1 MTDYTR
7 ILATSDAG
15 VLRLT
20 LAVPPLHI
28 LDIAM
33 MRELRHALAAAPEDT
48 WCVVFAAQGEKAFSA
63 GADIREHT
71 ADKVEEMLTTFHGVF
86 EDLAERDV
94 VSVALVRGVALG
106 GGCELAM
113 ACDLVLAADTAAF
126 AQPEIAVG
134 CFPPVAALLL
144 PGLVGPKKAAEMV
157 LTGARLTAAQA
168 AACGLVSRV
177 VPAADLDAEGE
188 KLLATLR
195 TVSPAVLRLTRR
207 ALGVAT
213 GGTQSFRARLRS
225 VEDLYFR
232 ELMPMADMSEGV
244 TAFMEKRAPRWSGR

>member
-1 MTDYTR
+1 MSDYTR
-7 ILATSDAG
+7 ITAVPDAG
-15 VLRLT
+15 ILRLT
-20 LAVPPLHI
+20 LAAPPLHI

-33 MRELRHALAAAPEDT
+33 MRELRHALAAAPDDT

-71 ADKVEEMLTTFHGVF
+71 ADKVEEMLTTFHGLF

-94 VSVALVRGVALG
+94 VTVALVRGAALG

-113 ACDLVLAADTAAF
+113 ACDIVLAADTASF

-144 PGLVGPKKAAEMV
+144 PDIVGPKRAAEMV
-157 LTGARLTAAQA
+157 LTGVKLTAAEA

-177 VPAADLDAEGE
+177 VAAADLEREGE
-188 KLLATLR
+188 AVLTKLRAM
-195 TVSPAVLRLTRR
+195 SPSVLRLTRR

-213 GGTQSFRARLRS
+213 GGVQSFRARLRS

-232 ELMPMADMSEGV
+232 ELVPMPDMTEGV
-244 TAFMEKRAPRWSGR
+244 AAFMEKRQPRWSGR

>member
-1 MTDYTR
+1 MNDYTR
-7 ILATSDAG
+7 ITAACDAG
-15 VLRLT
+15 ILRLT
-20 LAVPPLHI
+20 LAAPPLHI

-33 MRELRHALAAAPEDT
+33 MRELRHSLAAAPADT

-94 VSVALVRGVALG
+94 VSVALVRGAALG

-113 ACDLVLAADTAAF
+113 ACDIVLAADTATF
-126 AQPEIAVG
+126 AQPEIVVG

-144 PGLVGPKKAAEMV
+144 PALVGPKKAAEMV
-157 LTGARLTAAQA
+157 LTGAKLSAAEA
-168 AACGLVSRV
+168 AACGLISRA
-177 VPAADLDAEGE
+177 VPLAELDAEGE
-188 KLLATLR
+188 KLLAKLATL
-195 TVSPAVLRLTRR
+195 SPSVLRLTRR

-213 GGTQSFRARLRS
+213 GGVESFRARLRS

-232 ELMPMADMSEGV
+232 ELMPMPDMSEGV
-244 TAFMEKRAPRWSGR
+244 AAFIAKRPPQWSGQ

>member
-1 MTDYTR
+1 MTSYTR
-7 ILATSDAG
+7 ITAVHDAG

-20 LAVPPLHI
+20 LAAPPLHI

-33 MRELRHALAAAPEDT
+33 MRELRDAIATAPADT

-71 ADKVEEMLTTFHGVF
+71 ADNVREMLTTFHGLF
-86 EDLAERDV
+86 EDLAERDWI
-94 VSVALVRGVALG
+94 SVALVRGAALG

-113 ACDLVLAADTAAF
+113 ACDIVLAADTARF

-144 PGLVGPKKAAEMV
+144 PSIVGPKRAAEMT
-157 LTGARLTAAQA
+157 LTGRALSAAEA
-168 AACGLVSRV
+168 VACGLASRC
-177 VPAADLDAEGE
+177 VPATSFDAEADA
-188 KLLATLR
+188 LIATLR
-195 TVSPAVLRLTRR
+195 SMSPVVLRLTRR
-207 ALGVAT
+207 ALLVAQ
-213 GGTQSFRARLRS
+213 GGADRFRAQLRS

-232 ELMPMADMSEGV
+232 ELVPTADMNEGV
-244 TAFMEKRAPRWSGR
+244 AAFMEKRTPQWSGR